1 MQLGRVVA
9 AGLVAGTLVLGA
21 EAHADDHVDTTTTWF
36 QERRAGGLGGLTVIH
51 PQLDIGIDAG
61 ETLTLGVGYAAD
73 VVSGATAKVY
83 SVDAVSSATTFNDVR
98 HDGTLSVGFNG
109 RRSHLTFHGAVATE
123 SDYNS
128 IAVGASGDIDL
139 PGKNTNI
146 ALSYNH
152 NFDQTCDRDNSDA
165 TIFERRTLDDSK
177 SCLKKQGIFGEN
189 MLGVTQW
196 RDVTIDTT
204 QATVTQNISPTMVGQ
219 VSLFGQIQSGF
230 LSNPYRAVRV
240 RNVEAQETVPDAR
253 SRLAV
258 TARLNRYI
266 PGLHSAVHFLLRGY
280 SDTWGVR
287 SGTFELSYSQY
298 AGKSLLLRVRGR
310 VYQQTAATFYKDA
323 FYYQTE
329 GEAGTYFT
337 GDRELGRL
345 RNILAGAKLSYIKV
359 GEQGGNV
366 WGVFDQVRL
375 NLNADLLFM
384 QELAADDPAANPE
397 GIDREFLSS
406 GQFFDGFV
414 LQLGLLL
421 SY

>member
-1 MQLGRVVA
+1 MQLARVVVG
-9 AGLVAGTLVLGA
+9 GLVAATLVVGA
-21 EAHADDHVDTTTTWF
+21 EAHADDHVESTTTWF
-36 QERRAGGLGGLTVIH
+36 QEKRAGGLGGLTVIH

-61 ETLTLGVGYAAD
+61 ETMTLGLGYDAD
-73 VVSGATAKVY
+73 VVSGATSKVY

-98 HDGTLSVGFNG
+98 HDGNLSIGFNG

-152 NFDQTCDRDNSDA
+152 NFDQTCDRDNANA
-165 TIFERRTLDDSK
+165 TIFERRTLDS
-177 SCLKKQGIFGEN
+177 SSNCMKKNGIFGED
-189 MLGVTQW
+189 MVGVTLW

-204 QATVTQNISPTMVGQ
+204 QATLTQNLSPTMIGQ
-219 VSLFGQIQSGF
+219 VSLFGQIMSGF

-253 SRLAV
+253 ARLAV

-266 PGLHSAVHFLLRGY
+266 PSLHSAVHFLLRGY

-287 SGTFELSYSQY
+287 SGTFELAYSQY
-298 AGKSLLLRVRGR
+298 AGKSLLLRFRGR

-345 RNILAGAKLSYIKV
+345 RNVLAGAKLSYIKV

-375 NLNADLLFM
+375 NLKADLLFM
-384 QELAADDPAANPE
+384 SELAADDPSANPE